1 MTQIF
6 LILAGVAMVGLAFVL
21 LVPHRRQ
28 RPTVVTV
35 DPSTSIAPDPSTP
48 AGRP

>member
-1 MTQIF
+1 VTQIF

-21 LVPHRRQ
+21 LVPHRRH
-28 RPTVVTV
+28 RPIVVAV
-35 DPSTSIAPDPSTP
+35 DPSTSIAPDPTTP